1 MRKTFRGSF
10 SFHLGS
16 NPQQGRFDRESDF
29 STRRG
34 KWLSADDLR
43 LVVLYLLSERP
54 RHGYDI
60 IRAIETHTS
69 GFYAPSP
76 GMIYPIL
83 SRLETDELAVPKE
96 NGTKKIF
103 ELTQQGRSLL
113 SKNSQTIVT
122 IMEQI
127 KTFGEKMAYFQNQ
140 LLQEEQ
146 ANERWGGGFGRE
158 NLDLKT
164 EFVKTRRELK
174 AAIFE
179 KIAASFEEKKRVLE
193 VMKKAVAEIRQN
205 HS

>member
-1 MRKTFRGSF
+1 MRKSFRGSF

-16 NPQQGRFDRESDF
+16 SPQQGRFDRESEF
-29 STRRG
+29 SVRKG
-34 KWLSADDLR
+34 KWLSVDDLL
-43 LVVLYLLSERP
+43 LVILHLLSEHP
-54 RHGYDI
+54 RHGYEI
-60 IRAIETHTS
+60 IRAIEAHTS

-83 SRLETDELAVPKE
+83 SRLEAEGHTTLKE

-103 ELTQQGRSLL
+103 ELTQKGTTLLQG
-113 SKNSQTIVT
+113 NSQTIVT

-146 ANERWGGGFGRE
+146 ANERWGGGFGQE
-158 NLDLKT
+158 NLDLKA
-164 EFVKTRRELK
+164 EFVKVRRELK

-179 KIAASFEEKKRVLE
+179 KIVASLEEKKRIIE
-193 VMKKAVAEIRQN
+193 VMKRAVAEIKQGR
-205 HS
+205 S